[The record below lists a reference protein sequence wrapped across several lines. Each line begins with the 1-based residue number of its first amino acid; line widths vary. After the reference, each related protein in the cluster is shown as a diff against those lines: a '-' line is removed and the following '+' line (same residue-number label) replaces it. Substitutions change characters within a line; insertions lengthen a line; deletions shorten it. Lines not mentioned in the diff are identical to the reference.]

1 VTGGT
6 VIRRARPGQV
16 EEIRGLTLRAYAKW
30 IGVTPVKPRPMTA
43 DYDAAM
49 RDHRFD
55 CLYRDDTLAGL
66 VETVP
71 QADELLIV
79 NVAIEPGHQGHGLG
93 TRLMRHAETLAA
105 EAGLRATRL
114 YTNKLMAENIALYE
128 RLGYRFEKETRHG
141 RIVAVHMVRP
151 LP

>member
-1 VTGGT
+1 
-6 VIRRARPGQV
+6 
-16 EEIRGLTLRAYAKW
+16 
-30 IGVTPVKPRPMTA
+30 M
-43 DYDAAM
+43 
-49 RDHRFD
+49 
-55 CLYRDDTLAGL
+55 
-66 VETVP
+66 P

-141 RIVAVHMVRP
+141 EIIAVHMVRP
-151 LP
+151 LR